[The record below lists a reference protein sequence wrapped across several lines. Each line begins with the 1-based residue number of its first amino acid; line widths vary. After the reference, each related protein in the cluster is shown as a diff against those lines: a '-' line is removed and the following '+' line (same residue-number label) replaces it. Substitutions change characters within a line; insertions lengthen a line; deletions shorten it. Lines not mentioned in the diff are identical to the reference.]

1 MKRTWTGRQRAAL
14 AVAALIALLGGV
26 GFLGACGGAS
36 VGTGAVVLSGAPA
49 GPPLDFKFQPPAT
62 PMPFSVDIASEAEFG
77 GTSFISTFRFEWEAR
92 DWQAEGADWTCD
104 LRFSK
109 LSAAQRRGSGVG
121 MESQDAVK
129 KLEGFSTRFRKTAEG
144 FAPVARPAKDREF
157 LAIFDQLQGGLSP
170 LDIKVPATPPRL
182 GESWLEPLDVDALA
196 MLRTAMKDSTF
207 TLTYV
212 ADETSQGRACARIRY
227 QGKIELDGIVS
238 APAGASEG
246 GSAQINGRI
255 EIEGSALLDK
265 ARGFM
270 LQDVGKS
277 KLILKQRA
285 LDDKGAAT
293 GPEQG
298 IVQNMNYTV
307 KYLGN

>member
-1 MKRTWTGRQRAAL
+1 MKTTLTERRTALALAAL
-14 AVAALIALLGGV
+14 TALLGGL
-26 GFLGACGGAS
+26 GLLGACGGAS
-36 VGTGAVVLSGAPA
+36 VGAGGVVLSGAPA
-49 GPPLDFKFQPPAT
+49 GPPLDFNFQPPAT
-62 PMPFSVDIASEAEFG
+62 PMPFSVDTASEAEFS
-77 GTSFISTFRFEWEAR
+77 GTSFISTFRFQWEAR

-109 LSAAQRRGSGVG
+109 LSAAQRRGSGVA
-121 MESQDAVK
+121 MESEDAVK
-129 KLEGFSTRFRKTAEG
+129 KLEGFSTRFRKTTEG

-170 LDIKVPATPPRL
+170 LDFKVPATPPRL
-182 GESWLEPLDVDALA
+182 GDSWLEPMDIDALDV
-196 MLRTAMKDSTF
+196 LRSAMKDSTF
-207 TLTYV
+207 TLTYA

-227 QGKIELDGIVS
+227 QGKIELDGVVS

-255 EIEGSALLDK
+255 EIEGSALYDK

-293 GPEQG
+293 GPEQSV
-298 IVQNMNYTV
+298 VQNVNYTV
-307 KYLGN
+307 KYLGS